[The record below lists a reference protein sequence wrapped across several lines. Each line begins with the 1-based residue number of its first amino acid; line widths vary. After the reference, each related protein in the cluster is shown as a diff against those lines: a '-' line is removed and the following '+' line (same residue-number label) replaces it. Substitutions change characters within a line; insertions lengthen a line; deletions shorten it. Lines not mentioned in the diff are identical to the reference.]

1 MHFSVDAIGDASM
14 VQRLDNG
21 EVSVG
26 QAYVFAYHRNINRA
40 FNGIR
45 RGKERFQRIKID
57 LGLLQAETLQHLGI
71 KLLDR
76 TKKAALHR

>member
-26 QAYVFAYHRNINRA
+26 QAYVFAC
-40 FNGIR
+40 
-45 RGKERFQRIKID
+45 
-57 LGLLQAETLQHLGI
+57 LLYTS
-71 KLLDR
+71 D
-76 TKKAALHR
+76 AADD